1 VWELALR
8 RWRTIHRSALPY
20 GVVAFVLA
28 TWGVLH
34 QTVHSTP
41 YSAVVVFF
49 LGGLIALAIGAGA
62 IARDFESGVIVL
74 DRAHGAG
81 PADVVLGTTI
91 YTCTAVFAGSLLAGA
106 LTFAAAPQYLELEVL
121 RLLGV
126 VALGLVGW
134 VALLVFLGS
143 LVPGSGNSAIAFA
156 LVVILNPVSGF
167 DQPGASLPVR
177 ASARL
182 AAAIFPPQAALGFLR
197 TPETASAWQAIGMLA
212 VSTVLFLGLATA
224 MVARREPARGW
235 KR

>member
-1 VWELALR
+1 
-8 RWRTIHRSALPY
+8 
-20 GVVAFVLA
+20 VLA
-28 TWGVLH
+28 TWAVLH
-34 QTVHSTP
+34 QTVRSTP

-49 LGGLIALAIGAGA
+49 LGGLIALAVGAGA

-74 DRAHGAG
+74 DRTHGAG

-91 YTCTAVFAGSLLAGA
+91 YTCTVVFVATLFAAGLI
-106 LTFAAAPQYLELEVL
+106 FAAAPQYLEFDVL
-121 RLLGV
+121 PLLGV
-126 VALGLVGW
+126 VTLGLVGW

-182 AAAIFPPQAALGFLR
+182 AAAIFPPEAALGLLR
-197 TPETASAWQAIGMLA
+197 AAETTSAWHGIGMLA
-212 VSTVLFLGLATA
+212 FSTVLFLALAA
-224 MVARREPARGW
+224 AVVARREPARGW